1 VTFINL
7 STLMIVMSYNTF
19 DQIFWFAVFGLILV
33 ALIFSLV
40 ERARLASIF
49 IVTFLAITFVL
60 SRIDG
65 TINKKKEDKYEKR
78 TNKRNKNT
86 R

>member
-1 VTFINL
+1 
-7 STLMIVMSYNTF
+7 MIVMSYTTF
-19 DQIFWFAVFGLILV
+19 DQIFWFAIFGLILV

-40 ERARLASIF
+40 ERARLASVI

-78 TNKRNKNT
+78 TNKRNKNS